1 MMRWLDPERLRV
13 DIRWHGCSG
22 TTRMLLADSAKEL
35 TAVTLDTFT
44 EDWGFVTIGSRLTQW
59 MVLDTRY
66 M

>member
-22 TTRMLLADSAKEL
+22 TTRMLLADSAEEL

-59 MVLDTRY
+59 MVLDTR
-66 M
+66 